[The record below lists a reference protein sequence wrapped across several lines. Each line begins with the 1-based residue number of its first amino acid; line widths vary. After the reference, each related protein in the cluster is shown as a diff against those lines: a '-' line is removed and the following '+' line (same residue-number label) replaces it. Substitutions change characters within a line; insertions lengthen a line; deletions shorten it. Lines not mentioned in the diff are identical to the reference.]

1 MYNREEALRYIKGER
16 EFLDT
21 VVKENTEKYRKG
33 NARVL
38 VVDENGVPQKNKT
51 VKIRQVSHE
60 FKFGANLFLLNE
72 LETDEKNKKYKSA
85 FSELFNMATLPFY
98 WDSVEPEKGKM
109 RYEIGSEMYYR
120 RPPIDLCMDFCR
132 ENGIEPR
139 EHALAYENHFPV
151 WLKDSE
157 VDEIKRELTRRY
169 EEIST
174 RYADKINTIEVTNE
188 MFWYHS
194 KTKFYDAPDYLEW
207 CFKQAD
213 KYFPKNQLVVNESTE
228 EAWCQVRRPNSQY
241 YSYVENLMLKGARV
255 DAIGMQFHMF
265 YERERELE
273 RASSLYRP
281 TNLYKYLDF
290 YSRLINHLQITE
302 ITIPA
307 YSNEK
312 RDEEIQAEIIEA
324 LYRVW
329 FSHPACEQIIYWNLV
344 DGYTYVDD
352 PTPENIARTQGDMTV
367 GENRF
372 YGGLLRFDMTPK
384 PAYLRLKELIT
395 KEWRTNLETQTDE
408 NGHITFRGF
417 YGEYEIEADGAIT
430 KFKLAKS
437 E

>member
-1 MYNREEALRYIKGER
+1 M
-16 EFLDT
+16 
-21 VVKENTEKYRKG
+21 KENTEKYRKG

-38 VVDENGVPQKNKT
+38 ILDENGVPQKNAK
-51 VKIRQVSHE
+51 VKIRQLSSD
-60 FKFGANLFLLNE
+60 FKFGANLFLLDE
-72 LETDEKNKKYKSA
+72 LETHEKNDKYKSA
-85 FSELFNMATLPFY
+85 FCEIFNMATLPFY
-98 WDSVEPEKGKM
+98 WDSLEPEKGKT
-109 RYEIGSEMYYR
+109 RYEIGSEPYYR

-207 CFKQAD
+207 CFKEAD
-213 KYFPKNQLVVNESTE
+213 KYFPKNQLVVNEATE
-228 EAWCQVRRPNSQY
+228 EVWCQVRRPNSQY
-241 YSYVENLMLKGARV
+241 YAYVENALLKGARI
-255 DAIGMQFHMF
+255 DAIGMQFHAF
-265 YERERELE
+265 YEREREIE
-273 RASSLYRP
+273 RAHSLYHP
-281 TNLYKYLDF
+281 TNIYNYLDF

-395 KEWRTNLETQTDE
+395 KEWRTNLEAQTDSE
-408 NGHITFRGF
+408 GYVAFRGF
-417 YGEYEIEADGAIT
+417 YGEYEIEAEGT
-430 KFKLAKS
+430 KMKFKHSKND
-437 E
+437 

>member
-1 MYNREEALRYIKGER
+1 MYNREEALRYIVGEK

-72 LETDEKNKKYKSA
+72 LETDEKNEKYKSA

-98 WDSVEPEKGKM
+98 WDSVEPEKGNV
-109 RYEIGSEMYYR
+109 RYEIGSEPYYR

-241 YSYVENLMLKGARV
+241 YSYIENLMLKGARV

-384 PAYLRLKELIT
+384 PAFLRLKELIT
-395 KEWRTNLETQTDE
+395 KEWRTNLEAQTDE
-408 NGHITFRGF
+408 NGYVTFRGF
-417 YGEYEIEADGAIT
+417 FGEYEIEAECVKM
-430 KFKLAKS
+430 KFKHSKND
-437 E
+437 